1 MRLNFSRSAL
11 FHINTTVCL
20 IYFDQDCSLKIK
32 DAQKTD
38 FAKSINKDEYIK
50 MFETEIASKE
60 ITTEKVR
67 EKLELQ
73 NQSDLTEVKKVYD
86 MIRYVIKKEGNV
98 NSEKV
103 YATKNNH

>member
-1 MRLNFSRSAL
+1 
-11 FHINTTVCL
+11 
-20 IYFDQDCSLKIK
+20 
-32 DAQKTD
+32 
-38 FAKSINKDEYIK
+38 

-103 YATKNNH
+103 YATKNNN